1 MRQGFLRSGLWEWE
15 VSGESENE
23 RTRERASERAR
34 ETEAEEGDER
44 EHSTETWAARMSK
57 ERADDCLLVWG
68 VLLKGVRLSK
78 GVGAPSEGVLLVKG

>member
-1 MRQGFLRSGLWEWE
+1 VAGAAVGGRIGGWAEAARERAGRGYGGGEVGVMRQGFLRSGLWEWE

-44 EHSTETWAARMSK
+44 EHSTET
-57 ERADDCLLVWG
+57 
-68 VLLKGVRLSK
+68 
-78 GVGAPSEGVLLVKG
+78 